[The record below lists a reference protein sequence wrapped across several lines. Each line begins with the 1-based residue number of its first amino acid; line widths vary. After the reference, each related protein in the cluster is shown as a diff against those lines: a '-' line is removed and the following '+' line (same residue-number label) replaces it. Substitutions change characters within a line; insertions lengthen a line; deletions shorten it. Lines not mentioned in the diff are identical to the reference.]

1 MMRKNELLRHFL
13 KSPSALLSAAVVL
26 AYVLVAILANCIAP
40 QDTYDLS
47 TLSLRDALKPP
58 IWMSGGKAP
67 FILGTDRQGRDVLS
81 TILFG
86 LRSSLSVGFLCVALA
101 GTFGGLVGLF
111 AGYYEGKLSMIT
123 MRAADVVFSFPAT
136 LVAILLM
143 GLVGKRGVLVVVLA
157 IAAIYWVRYAR
168 TMRSKVLA
176 EKEKEYVQAARS
188 IGNGDFRILWRHL
201 LPNCISPLIVIGTV
215 DIAVVIMLEAT
226 LSFLGVGVPITEPS
240 LGQLIFVG
248 KNFLQA
254 GKWWLVVFP
263 GGVLVFFVVAVN
275 VLGDW
280 LRLELSPRIHSS

>member
-1 MMRKNELLRHFL
+1 MMLQQTLLRHFVR
-13 KSPSALLSAAVVL
+13 SPTALLSAMIVL
-26 AYVLVAILANCIAP
+26 VYVLVAIMAGWIAP

-58 IWMSGGKAP
+58 IWMPGGQSP
-67 FILGTDRQGRDVLS
+67 YLLGTDRQGRDVLS
-81 TILFG
+81 SILFG
-86 LRSSLSVGFLCVALA
+86 LRSSLTVGFVTVILA
-101 GTFGGLVGLF
+101 SVVGSLVGLV
-111 AGYYEGKLSMIT
+111 AGYYEGKLSMLA
-123 MRAADVVFSFPAT
+123 MRTADIVFSFPAT

-143 GLVGKRGVLVVVLA
+143 GLVGRRGVLVVILS

-168 TMRSKVLA
+168 AMRSKVLV

-188 IGNGDFRILWRHL
+188 VGNGDFRILWRHL
-201 LPNCISPLIVIGTV
+201 LPNCISPLIVIAAV

-240 LGQLIFVG
+240 LGQMIFVG

-263 GGVLVFFVVAVN
+263 GSVLVLFVVAVN
-275 VLGDW
+275 VLSDW
-280 LRLELSPRIHSS
+280 LRLELSPRIHH